1 MCINLTWNRRVCV
14 GVAFLCL
21 LCAFL
26 LSFTTLKW
34 IGQQHFAKT
43 KRDGVHFFTLKLECH
58 NSYNNLLL
66 CDSANG
72 DIAWCNKNKSEWGF
86 CVFLKKRTKTCFFS
100 KNTKKRIWKNRRAGI
115 FWKKNGFFST
125 LTIFQSCFV
134 IFPWWLDLEQL
145 MSLSVWLGVRGTP
158 RAKDHYNEEAEN
170 YWYLNT

>member
-86 CVFLKKRTKTCFFS
+86 CVFLKKERKPVSFQKTPKNEFEKTEGLEFFE
-100 KNTKKRIWKNRRAGI
+100 KKRVFLNPDYLSILFCDFPVMARSGTTDVTISLIGRARY
-115 FWKKNGFFST
+115 T
-125 LTIFQSCFV
+125 
-134 IFPWWLDLEQL
+134 
-145 MSLSVWLGVRGTP
+145 
-158 RAKDHYNEEAEN
+158 
-170 YWYLNT
+170 